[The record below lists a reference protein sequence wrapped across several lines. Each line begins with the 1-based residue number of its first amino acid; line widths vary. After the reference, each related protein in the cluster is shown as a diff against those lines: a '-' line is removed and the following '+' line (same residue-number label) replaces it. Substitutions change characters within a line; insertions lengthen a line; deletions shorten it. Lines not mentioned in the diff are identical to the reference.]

1 MKTAK
6 RLFAYITL
14 LITTISSFAQDQQQE
29 KQKTPVEIAAEQT
42 DRFQKDLGLNDAQ
55 AFLVDSVLQTN
66 LTGVYTDF
74 ERMKAGGVQSSE
86 SYRAVQEM
94 WMKKTEDAFRKIL
107 TPDQFLRYEKMTGLY
122 AKRKKQEKKKAKLK

>member
-1 MKTAK
+1 
-6 RLFAYITL
+6 
-14 LITTISSFAQDQQQE
+14 
-29 KQKTPVEIAAEQT
+29 
-42 DRFQKDLGLNDAQ
+42 
-55 AFLVDSVLQTN
+55 
-66 LTGVYTDF
+66 
-74 ERMKAGGVQSSE
+74 MKAGGVQSSE